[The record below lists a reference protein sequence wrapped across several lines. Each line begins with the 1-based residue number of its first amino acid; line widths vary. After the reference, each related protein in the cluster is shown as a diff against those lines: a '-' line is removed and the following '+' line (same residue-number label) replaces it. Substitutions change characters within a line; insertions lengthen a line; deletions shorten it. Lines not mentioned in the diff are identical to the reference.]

1 MPTPNQTRH
10 VSGDPRWRP
19 VGEYNAASLPHRQR
33 YWLLDEGSLTARL
46 TGVQRGDFSVR
57 RLSQRWEQPLP
68 SERRLLGMPL
78 RQRGLVREVALMLG
92 CQAVVFARSVFPVTS
107 LAGELGHLRQL
118 QNKSLGSI
126 LFGHPGMRRSPFEL
140 ARITGD
146 SHYLPPSLRQAV
158 PAWGRRS
165 RFLIGGRDLLVS
177 EVFLEGFV
185 PWQPAGSLRRSQRG
199 KVDAAIVQPT
209 Q

>member
-46 TGVQRGDFSVR
+46 TGLQRGDFSVR

-140 ARITGD
+140 AHIPGD

>member
-1 MPTPNQTRH
+1 MPAPNQIRN
-10 VSGDPRWRP
+10 VSSDPRWRP
-19 VGEYNAASLPHRQR
+19 AGEYTAVTLPPRQR

-46 TGVQRGDFSVR
+46 TGLQQGDFSVR
-57 RLSQRWEQPLP
+57 RLSQQWELPLP

-78 RQRGLVREVALMLG
+78 RQRGLVREVGLMRG
-92 CQAVVFARSVFPVTS
+92 DEVVVFARSVFPVTS

-140 ARITGD
+140 AHIPGD
-146 SHYLPPSLRQAV
+146 SHYLPPSLRQGL

-165 RFLIGGRDLLVS
+165 RFLVGGRGLLVS
-177 EVFLEGFV
+177 EVFLERFV
-185 PWQPAGSLRRSQRG
+185 PWKPAGGPRRSQRG
-199 KVDAAIVQPT
+199 KVDAAIVRPT

>member
-1 MPTPNQTRH
+1 MPAPKQTRN

-19 VGEYNAASLPHRQR
+19 VGEYNAATLPPRQR

-46 TGVQRGDFSVR
+46 TGLQQGDFSVR

-78 RQRGLVREVALMLG
+78 RQRGLVREVALVLG
-92 CQAVVFARSVFPVTS
+92 SRTVVFARSVFPVTS

-140 ARITGD
+140 ARIPGD

-165 RFLIGGRDLLVS
+165 RFLIGGRGLLVS
-177 EVFLEGFV
+177 EVFLDGFV
-185 PWQPAGSLRRSQRG
+185 PWKPVGSLRRSQRG
-199 KVDAAIVQPT
+199 KVDAAIVRPT

>member
-46 TGVQRGDFSVR
+46 TGLQRGDFSVR